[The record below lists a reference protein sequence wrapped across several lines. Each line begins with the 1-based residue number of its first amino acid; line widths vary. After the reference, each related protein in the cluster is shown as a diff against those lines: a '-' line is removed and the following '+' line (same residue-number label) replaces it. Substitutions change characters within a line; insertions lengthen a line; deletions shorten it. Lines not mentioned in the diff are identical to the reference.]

1 MCVGAFPILGDKL
14 NCYRELYYDFPDKV
28 SIKTP
33 LCNEVSITRAP
44 SRVPAASTETVIRAP
59 LSCPVPICCKIEGK
73 ARICRCS
80 RLGARVLGLC
90 FLSSYLH
97 RLD

>member
-14 NCYRELYYDFPDKV
+14 NCYTELYYDFPDTV

-44 SRVPAASTETVIRAP
+44 SRIPAASTETVIPAP
-59 LSCPVPICCKIEGK
+59 LSCPLPICCKIED
-73 ARICRCS
+73 
-80 RLGARVLGLC
+80 GA
-90 FLSSYLH
+90 
-97 RLD
+97 

>member
-14 NCYRELYYDFPDKV
+14 NCYTELYYDFPNTA

-44 SRVPAASTETVIRAP
+44 SRVPAVSTENVIPAP
-59 LSCPVPICCKIEGK
+59 LSCPLPICRRIEVE
-73 ARICRCS
+73 A
-80 RLGARVLGLC
+80 
-90 FLSSYLH
+90 
-97 RLD
+97 